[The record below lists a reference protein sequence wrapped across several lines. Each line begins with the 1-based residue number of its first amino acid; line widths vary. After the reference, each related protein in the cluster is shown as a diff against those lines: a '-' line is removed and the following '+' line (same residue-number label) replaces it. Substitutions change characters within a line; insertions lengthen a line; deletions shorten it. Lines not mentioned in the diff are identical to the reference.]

1 MSNFHSSL
9 CTVFDAILSNINEIL
24 SINLSPNV
32 VLFGDLSV
40 YNKDSLSY
48 SDGNDRP
55 VVFVIIFLSQMILR
69 RWSMFL
75 FDSLTVTLT
84 VLLC

>member
-1 MSNFHSSL
+1 MSYVRSSL
-9 CTVFDAILSNINEIL
+9 CTVFDAILSNINEIP
-24 SINLSPNV
+24 SINLSANV

-55 VVFVIIFLSQMILR
+55 VVLCYNFSVSNDFTQMVNVP
-69 RWSMFL
+69 
-75 FDSLTVTLT
+75 T
-84 VLLC
+84 